1 MLTHCPACSTIFRIH
16 AEQIRARQGRVRCGR
31 CRAVFDALDSLHDEP
46 GLPVETALP
55 LPAVTAIP
63 PADFAESPPISA
75 QIDRRSEPLFGI
87 SEWSQPAALGVPQA
101 SADDAV
107 VETPP
112 SLPGTFETP
121 EPATPEAPADH
132 PATMAASIE
141 PDLPSSA
148 AVEAV
153 SEPAIPPDT
162 AAAVAAE
169 AMGKARRGAAAEAR
183 RARARHLAGV
193 ALWLIAG
200 LALIA
205 ALGVQTVQRFHR
217 DIVARFPAA
226 TDARD
231 ALCARLPCE
240 WNLPRQIESI
250 VIASSALEPLPGRPK
265 GLLLS
270 ATLDNRSPRMLA
282 YPHLELTLTN
292 EREQPVLRRVITPD
306 EYLKGKSPP
315 ESGLAGG
322 GELVI
327 SLPLETSAPEAS
339 GYRLYVFYP

>member
-46 GLPVETALP
+46 GLPLETVLP
-55 LPAVTAIP
+55 SPAVTVIP
-63 PADFAESPPISA
+63 PADFTERPPTAAQADRHPEPVFGVSA
-75 QIDRRSEPLFGI
+75 WP
-87 SEWSQPAALGVPQA
+87 QPAALDEPPAVA
-101 SADDAV
+101 SDAV
-107 VETPP
+107 PEAPP
-112 SLPGTFETP
+112 PPGTIETP
-121 EPATPEAPADH
+121 ELATPEPPANGAI
-132 PATMAASIE
+132 PMSASVE
-141 PDLPSSA
+141 PDLPA
-148 AVEAV
+148 FRAVETLTEPASSPDAV
-153 SEPAIPPDT
+153 S
-162 AAAVAAE
+162 AE
-169 AMGKARRGAAAEAR
+169 AMGKARRAAAADAR
-183 RARARHLAGV
+183 RARARHLTGV

-200 LALIA
+200 LMLIA
-205 ALGVQTVQRFHR
+205 ALGVQTIQRFHR

-231 ALCARLPCE
+231 ALCARLTCE

-292 EREQPVLRRVITPD
+292 EREQPVLRRVITPN

>member
-46 GLPVETALP
+46 GLSVETALP
-55 LPAVTAIP
+55 LPVVTAIP
-63 PADFAESPPISA
+63 PTDFGEPPPTAA
-75 QIDRRSEPLFGI
+75 QADRRSEPLFDVSG
-87 SEWSQPAALGVPQA
+87 WSQPAALDGAPAVA
-101 SADDAV
+101 SDAV
-107 VETPP
+107 LETPSP
-112 SLPGTFETP
+112 PGTIEPPELATP
-121 EPATPEAPADH
+121 EPTANEPAS
-132 PATMAASIE
+132 TAASIE
-141 PDLPSSA
+141 PDLPPFRDA
-148 AVEAV
+148 EAV
-153 SEPAIPPDT
+153 TEPATSPDAMT
-162 AAAVAAE
+162 AE
-169 AMGKARRGAAAEAR
+169 AARKALRAAAAEAR

-200 LALIA
+200 LALTA
-205 ALGVQTVQRFHR
+205 ALGMQTLQRFHR
-217 DIVARFPAA
+217 DIVARFPATA
-226 TDARD
+226 GARD
-231 ALCARLPCE
+231 ALCARLACE
-240 WNLPRQIESI
+240 WSLPRQIESI
-250 VIASSALEPLPGRPK
+250 VIASSALEPLPGRTK

-270 ATLDNRSPRMLA
+270 ATLDNRSPRLLA

-292 EREQPVLRRVITPD
+292 EREQPVLRRVIAPN

-327 SLPLETSAPEAS
+327 SLSLETSAPEAS